1 MTTKTVLS
9 PVRANTILYCR
20 RWAAT
25 VQFYRDQLR
34 LPVAFENDWF
44 VEFQLNAAAYLSVA
58 DAARASIAAVDGQGI
73 TLAWQ
78 AHNLEEARTHLLEQ
92 GIAVAPLRRR
102 WGAWVF
108 YGPFGREP
116 TCFSC
121 WMNADRTP
129 VRMFDARLDIQ
140 LTEE

>member
-1 MTTKTVLS
+1 MIAVQRT
-9 PVRANTILYCR
+9 NTILYCR

-34 LPVAFENDWF
+34 LPVAFANDWF

-78 AHNLEEARTHLLEQ
+78 VHNLEEVRNHLLQQ
-92 GIAVAPLRRR
+92 GIAATPLRRR
-102 WGAWVF
+102 WDAWVF
-108 YGPFGREP
+108 YCHDPEGHRLEFW
-116 TCFSC
+116 T
-121 WMNADRTP
+121 D
-129 VRMFDARLDIQ
+129 VRPPAVAI
-140 LTEE
+140 

>member
-1 MTTKTVLS
+1 MIAVQRT
-9 PVRANTILYCR
+9 NTILYCR

-78 AHNLEEARTHLLEQ
+78 VHNLEAVRAHLLEQ
-92 GIAVAPLRRR
+92 GIAATPLRRR
-102 WGAWVF
+102 WDAWVF
-108 YGPFGREP
+108 YCHDPEGHRLEF
-116 TCFSC
+116 
-121 WMNADRTP
+121 WADVSPP
-129 VRMFDARLDIQ
+129 VVAI
-140 LTEE
+140 